1 MPKKEKPLPRPKKT
15 PFGVVRDHEDDG
27 EEAPLTADRMM
38 LAMSEGKLE
47 EFLDSELPGN
57 QYARALADMMMGMTG
72 MLPSFNAAQPI
83 KNEGGLNEAGQPAA
97 SIELSGGSEEIESIL
112 KKQFEEGPAVTDTPP
127 SGDSSFHP
135 ELQGSMLGAI
145 DKQTLE
151 DFINIAKENHLSMDW
166 LMLRAVR
173 LFVQDYKKTGRL

>member
-1 MPKKEKPLPRPKKT
+1 MPKREKPLPRPKKT
-15 PFGVVRDHEDDG
+15 PFGVVRDHDDDEG
-27 EEAPLTADRMM
+27 ETPLTADRMM
-38 LAMSEGKLE
+38 LAMSEGKLD

-72 MLPSFNAAQPI
+72 MLPSFNAAQSV
-83 KNEGGLNEAGQPAA
+83 KQEEGRDNAGQPAGFGV
-97 SIELSGGSEEIESIL
+97 SSGGSEEVSSIL
-112 KKQFEEGPAVTDTPP
+112 KKQFEEGRPAPDTSS

-135 ELQGSMLGAI
+135 ELQGSMHGSI

-151 DFINIAKENHLSMDW
+151 DFINIAKENHLSIDW

>member
-1 MPKKEKPLPRPKKT
+1 MPKREKQLPRPKRT
-15 PFGVVRDHEDDG
+15 PFGVVRDHDNDG
-27 EEAPLTADRMM
+27 GETPLTADRMM
-38 LAMSEGKLE
+38 LAMSQGKLD
-47 EFLDSELPGN
+47 EFLDSELHGN

-72 MLPSFNAAQPI
+72 MLPSFNATQSI
-83 KNEGGLNEAGQPAA
+83 KQGDSLSNAGQPAGFG
-97 SIELSGGSEEIESIL
+97 EPSGGSEEVSSIL
-112 KKQFEEGPAVTDTPP
+112 KKQFEEGRPSPATPS

-135 ELQGSMLGAI
+135 ELQGSMPGSI

-151 DFINIAKENHLSMDW
+151 DFMNIAKENHLSIDW